1 MDMATNWF
9 QNNLLSMNS
18 KKPQF
23 LQFLTKQH
31 IRFNV
36 QILIPDSIIPN
47 VYSTKFLGITL
58 DHTLSWKSHIL
69 DLSSKLNKACYA
81 IRAVKL
87 VMSPKTLKTVYFSYF
102 YFIMSYGVIFWGNWY
117 GSKEIFAIQKRTI
130 RILTNKSKHE
140 SCRDLF
146 KQLQI
151 LTLPSQ
157 YIYSLLVF
165 VVKNKDIFLLNS
177 EIHNINTWYKQDLH
191 LPSTNLT
198 MVQRWVLYSGS
209 RLFNCLPLH
218 TGPVFAHGTTGAKRT
233 VGASPPSIHKKLQ
246 KKCKSLQYCDS
257 NEFMDLTVGASCVLM
272 SKAAINNI
280 CSNKH

>member
-1 MDMATNWF
+1 MYEDTYLQYRVWF

-18 KKPQF
+18 EKTQF

-31 IRFNV
+31 SRFNV

-47 VYSTKFLGITL
+47 VYSTKFLWLTL
-58 DHTLSWKSHIL
+58 IHTLSWKSHIL

-102 YFIMSYGVIFWGNWY
+102 HSIMSYGVIFWGNSY
-117 GSKEIFAIQKRTI
+117 GSKEIFAIQKRII
-130 RILTNKSKHE
+130 RILTNKSKHD
-140 SCRDLF
+140 SCWDLF

-151 LTLPSQ
+151 LMLPSQ

-165 VVKNKDIFLLNS
+165 VVKNRDLFSLNL
-177 EIHNINTWYKQDLH
+177 EIHNLNTRYKHDLH
-191 LPSTNLT
+191 LPLTNLT
-198 MVQRWVLYSGS
+198 MVQRGVLYSGS

-218 TGPVFAHGTTGAKRT
+218 IKNFLGNVRSFKRKLKNFLT
-233 VGASPPSIHKKLQ
+233 EHTIYSP
-246 KKCKSLQYCDS
+246 D
-257 NEFMDLTVGASCVLM
+257 EFYYLTSHANSF
-272 SKAAINNI
+272 
-280 CSNKH
+280 